1 MSEMTIK
8 ALAPWFG
15 GKRTLAPRIVAELG
29 KHSAFWEPF
38 VGGFSILAD
47 KPVSPM
53 ETVNDLHGDLINL
66 ARVVQSDELAPRLF
80 DRLLRTSPSEYAL
93 TESSSRLGDRRGMA
107 AAPESADLDR
117 AFDYFVLS
125 WLGRN
130 GTGGTKSD
138 NTGFCVRFTSNGGS
152 AAKRFRSAVESVPAW
167 WERLRNVVIL
177 NRDAFDILDKI
188 EDKAGTV
195 IYCDPPYIAK
205 GASYVHDFDTE
216 DEPEDGSL
224 WGDKKARRVNHHRL
238 LAESLSR
245 FRKTRVVVSYYDHPA
260 VRELYD
266 GWTFVSCPMT
276 KAMVNQ
282 GMRDS
287 KGATVA
293 PEVLI
298 VNGPS
303 YTEGTDAA
311 AQTT

>member
-1 MSEMTIK
+1 MTIK
-8 ALAPWFG
+8 ALLPYFG
-15 GKRTLAPRIVAELG
+15 GKRTLAPRIVAEMG
-29 KHSAFWEPF
+29 KHSAYWEPF
-38 VGGFSILAD
+38 VGGFSVIPV
-47 KPVSPM
+47 KPACPM
-53 ETVNDLHGDLINL
+53 ETVNDLHGDVINL
-66 ARVVQSDELAPRLF
+66 ARVVQSDELSPRLF
-80 DRLLRTSPSEYAL
+80 DRLLRTMPTEFAL
-93 TESSSRLGDRRGMA
+93 ADATNRLGERGR
-107 AAPESADLDR
+107 PSPTEADLDR
-117 AFDYFVLS
+117 AFDYFVLN

-138 NTGFCVRFTSNGGS
+138 ATGFCVRFTSNGGS

-177 NRDAFDILDKI
+177 NRDAFDLLDKI

-195 IYCDPPYIAK
+195 IYCDPPYFTK

-216 DEPEDGSL
+216 DGPDAGSL
-224 WGDKKARRVNHHRL
+224 WGDRKARKVNHHRL

-266 GWTFVSCPMT
+266 GWRFVKCTMT
-276 KAMVNQ
+276 KSLVNQ
-282 GMRDS
+282 GMRDQ
-287 KGATVA
+287 KGATEA

-311 AQTT
+311 SKT